1 MTFVGMDLAAV
12 QRGADSMSM
21 QSGELASLL
30 GQLDG
35 TISNLSALWP
45 GPDCDAFQNTW
56 FERHRPALLAVANEL
71 TARAQWVVQQLQ
83 DQVDVSGMTMDQ
95 VRGVTLG
102 VCEAVPAP
110 SSQEMLYLSYG
121 ANDQERDDELLR
133 HGWRRVTD
141 AKELEGLGVSPGM
154 LRDSST
160 GFSASIFRNAD
171 GRVVVTY
178 EGTHDW
184 GRVRLGP
191 GGPYFSPG
199 TDLRADVVGAVALSR
214 QSEQAV
220 QLAQAVK
227 GSMTAP
233 GMLYFTGHSLGGRL
247 AAVSSIATGA
257 PAETFSAA
265 GVSPSEMMY
274 AHIAGGGQ
282 APSLFQWLETHNPM
296 FPDQYDAALLGVDT
310 SHIVNHDEPNDILGI
325 LQGVNGV
332 PDAAGQQQYTGFD
345 TWNFVDAHGLDSLDN
360 QID

>member
-45 GPDCDAFQNTW
+45 GPDCDAFQSTW

-95 VRGVTLG
+95 VRAIALG
-102 VCEAVPAP
+102 VCEAPGDTSTQTLLTLSQAAYADTGDVGDWHRLSDEELRAMGIDPSMVRDPA
-110 SSQEMLYLSYG
+110 S
-121 ANDQERDDELLR
+121 
-133 HGWRRVTD
+133 
-141 AKELEGLGVSPGM
+141 
-154 LRDSST
+154 
-160 GFSASIFRNAD
+160 GFSASIFRNSD
-171 GRVVVTY
+171 GDVVVAYRGTERWLNGWAADPDALADA
-178 EGTHDW
+178 EGS
-184 GRVRLGP
+184 L
-191 GGPYFSPG
+191 Y
-199 TDLRADVVGAVALSR
+199 LSQ

-220 QLAQAVK
+220 ALSLAVRNQV
-227 GSMTAP
+227 GVDHVT
-233 GMLYFTGHSLGGRL
+233 FTGHSLGGRL

-257 PAETFSAA
+257 HAETYNAA

-282 APSLFQWLETHNPM
+282 GPGFFQWLGTHNPM
-296 FPDQYDAALLGVDT
+296 LPDQYDAAILGIDT
-310 SHIVNHDEPNDILGI
+310 SHIVNHAAPDDILGI
-325 LQGVNGV
+325 AQGINGV
-332 PDAAGQQQYTGFD
+332 PDAAGSQQYTGID
-345 TWNFVDAHGLDSLDN
+345 TLNPIHAHSTESLDN
-360 QID
+360 QIN